1 MVRAGEHA
9 CCRFAHALDRRQVAI
24 SFVHDAL
31 ARSHKVIYLCE
42 HEDLDALGRELAGD
56 REGVARA
63 LEGGQLELR
72 SAPNAYA
79 PDSSFDIERVLEAMH
94 ADRDRTLAEGYPGLS
109 ITGEM
114 GWLHRDV
121 PGYEQLPEYER
132 RFADLMAGGDVVA
145 LCQYAHGEFEPATLA
160 DVAAAHTVDLAP
172 ELAALVRTGC
182 LAAARVDDGRML
194 RLAGEL
200 DFACADTLVSVLAG
214 HFHGPLQLDLA
225 ELRYVDVA
233 GMRAI
238 RGRTGQRLTI
248 SGASSSVRRLVGLLG
263 WDTDPGVELLG

>member
-9 CCRFAHALDRRQVAI
+9 CCRFAHAQDRRQVAI
-24 SFVHDAL
+24 SFVYDAL

-42 HEDLDALGRELAGD
+42 HEDLDALARELVGD
-56 REGVARA
+56 REGVAGAIER
-63 LEGGQLELR
+63 GQLELR

-79 PDSSFDIERVLEAMH
+79 PDSSFDIERILEAMR

-132 RFADLMAGGDVVA
+132 RLAEELGGGDVVA

-160 DVAAAHTVDLAP
+160 DVAAAHTVDLSP

-233 GMRAI
+233 GMRAM

-263 WDTDPGVELLG
+263 WDTDPGVEVLG